1 MTPLTTQ
8 LTNLYFNRLKIHIA
22 RNGITFIGDVRDRER
37 WTLELLRMGETST
50 MEELPTDSVMGK
62 MRQLM
67 YDNGLD
73 LFDQRRLIFDLFDG
87 DVAWL

>member
-22 RNGITFIGDVRDRER
+22 RNGITFIEDVRDRER

>member
-1 MTPLTTQ
+1 MIQLTTQ
-8 LTNLYFNRLKIHIA
+8 LTNLYFKRLKIHIA
-22 RNGITFIGDVRDRER
+22 RNGITFIEDVRDRER
-37 WTLELLRMGETST
+37 WTLELLRMGETSV
-50 MEELPTDSVMGK
+50 MEELPPESVMDK

-87 DVAWL
+87 EVAWL